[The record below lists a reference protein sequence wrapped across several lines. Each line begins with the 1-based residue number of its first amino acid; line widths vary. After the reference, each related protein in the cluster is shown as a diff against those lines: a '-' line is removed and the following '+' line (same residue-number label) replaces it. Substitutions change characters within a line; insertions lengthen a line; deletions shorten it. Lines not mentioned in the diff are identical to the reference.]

1 MSMRPSKVENYQ
13 RYLDPQTL
21 ASIEGLDLQ
30 ARMVVEGY
38 VAGMHPSPYH
48 GFSVEF
54 AEHREY
60 VPGDDIRHV
69 DWKVWSKTDKLYL
82 KQYEEET
89 NLLSYLLVDTSE
101 SMAYASGENVTK
113 LQYAQ
118 FVASALAYMILK
130 QQDSVGLIVF
140 DDAVR
145 RYLKPAGSP
154 SQLKEV
160 IRLLDVTPAREK
172 SDLGVVFH
180 DLAERF
186 KKRGIVAIFSDL
198 FDDVEKVVSGLKHF
212 RHRRHEVIVF
222 HILDPA
228 EIEFP
233 FRDTTLFKGLED
245 ISQVLTDPHA
255 LRRAYREE
263 VKSFLKE
270 IEKAC
275 RMADIDYVPLA
286 HQPEPGHRDLELP
299 GVAIRQGS
307 LGPFRRAARQGAAIG
322 DLFVHLGPGF
332 RQRPAAL
339 RAWGRGGA
347 GRDSPVESAAVQR
360 GILGRDAV
368 PAGRGAARTGG
379 GCESSSGCCWRS
391 GRWWCSWSSRRWP
404 SRFSRPSAQ

>member
-1 MSMRPSKVENYQ
+1 
-13 RYLDPQTL
+13 
-21 ASIEGLDLQ
+21 
-30 ARMVVEGY
+30 MVVEGY

-101 SMAYASGENVTK
+101 SMAYRSGENVTK

-118 FVASALAYMILK
+118 FLASALAYMILK

-172 SDLGVVFH
+172 SDLSVVFH

-186 KKRGIVAIFSDL
+186 KKRGIVAVFSDL

-245 ISQVLTDPHA
+245 ITQVLTDPHA

-263 VKSFLKE
+263 VASFLKE

-275 RMADIDYVPLA
+275 RMADIDYVPLRTN
-286 HQPEPGHRDLELP
+286 QNLGI
-299 GVAIRQGS
+299 AISSYLASRS
-307 LGPFRRAARQGAAIG
+307 ARI
-322 DLFVHLGPGF
+322 
-332 RQRPAAL
+332 R
-339 RAWGRGGA
+339 
-347 GRDSPVESAAVQR
+347 
-360 GILGRDAV
+360 
-368 PAGRGAARTGG
+368 
-379 GCESSSGCCWRS
+379 
-391 GRWWCSWSSRRWP
+391 
-404 SRFSRPSAQ
+404 

>member
-1 MSMRPSKVENYQ
+1 MRPSKVENYQ

-118 FVASALAYMILK
+118 FVAAALAYMILK

-186 KKRGIVAIFSDL
+186 KKRGVVAVFSDL
-198 FDDVEKVVSGLKHF
+198 FDDVERVVSGLKHF

-245 ISQVLTDPHA
+245 VSQVLTDPHA
-255 LRRAYREE
+255 LRRAYRDE
-263 VKSFLKE
+263 VTSFLKE

-275 RMADIDYVPLA
+275 RMADIDYVPLRTNQNLGIA
-286 HQPEPGHRDLELP
+286 MSSYLASRS
-299 GVAIRQGS
+299 ARIR
-307 LGPFRRAARQGAAIG
+307 
-322 DLFVHLGPGF
+322 
-332 RQRPAAL
+332 
-339 RAWGRGGA
+339 
-347 GRDSPVESAAVQR
+347 
-360 GILGRDAV
+360 
-368 PAGRGAARTGG
+368 
-379 GCESSSGCCWRS
+379 
-391 GRWWCSWSSRRWP
+391 
-404 SRFSRPSAQ
+404 

>member
-1 MSMRPSKVENYQ
+1 
-13 RYLDPQTL
+13 
-21 ASIEGLDLQ
+21 
-30 ARMVVEGY
+30 MVVEGY

-101 SMAYASGENVTK
+101 SMAYASGENVSK

-118 FVASALAYMILK
+118 FVAAALAYMILK
-130 QQDSVGLIVF
+130 QQDSVGLVVF

-186 KKRGIVAIFSDL
+186 KKRGVVAVFSDL
-198 FDDVEKVVSGLKHF
+198 FDDVDNVMSGLKHF

-228 EIEFP
+228 EISFP
-233 FRDTTLFKGLED
+233 FRDTTLFKGLEGL
-245 ISQVLTDPHA
+245 SQMLTDPHG

-263 VKSFLKE
+263 VTAFLKK

-275 RMADIDYVPLA
+275 RMADIDYVPL
-286 HQPEPGHRDLELP
+286 QTN
-299 GVAIRQGS
+299 QN
-307 LGPFRRAARQGAAIG
+307 LGI
-322 DLFVHLGPGF
+322 
-332 RQRPAAL
+332 AL
-339 RAWGRGGA
+339 
-347 GRDSPVESAAVQR
+347 
-360 GILGRDAV
+360 
-368 PAGRGAARTGG
+368 
-379 GCESSSGCCWRS
+379 SSYLS
-391 GRWWCSWSSRRWP
+391 GR
-404 SRFSRPSAQ
+404 SARIR

>member
-1 MSMRPSKVENYQ
+1 MRPSKVENYQ

-130 QQDSVGLIVF
+130 QQDSVGVIVF

-186 KKRGIVAIFSDL
+186 KKRGVVAVFSDL
-198 FDDVEKVVSGLKHF
+198 FDNVDKVVSGLKHF

-245 ISQVLTDPHA
+245 ISQILTDPHA
-255 LRRAYREE
+255 LRRAYRDE
-263 VKSFLKE
+263 VTSFLKE

-275 RMADIDYVPLA
+275 RMADIDYVPLRTDQNLGIA
-286 HQPEPGHRDLELP
+286 LSSYLASRS
-299 GVAIRQGS
+299 ARIR
-307 LGPFRRAARQGAAIG
+307 
-322 DLFVHLGPGF
+322 
-332 RQRPAAL
+332 
-339 RAWGRGGA
+339 
-347 GRDSPVESAAVQR
+347 
-360 GILGRDAV
+360 
-368 PAGRGAARTGG
+368 
-379 GCESSSGCCWRS
+379 
-391 GRWWCSWSSRRWP
+391 
-404 SRFSRPSAQ
+404 